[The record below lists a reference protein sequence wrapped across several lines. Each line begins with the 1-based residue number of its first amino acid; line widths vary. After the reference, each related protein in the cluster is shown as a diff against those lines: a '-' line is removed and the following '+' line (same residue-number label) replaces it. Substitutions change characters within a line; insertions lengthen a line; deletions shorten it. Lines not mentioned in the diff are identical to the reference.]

1 MLPRRNF
8 ASLQTI
14 SFRLTALIAKL
25 LNCLVCL
32 SKIHNDPDDNDC
44 DDDTIVDDSDDNA
57 CSHDDETDD
66 CLPSPP
72 SLRMTHQLSGQN
84 LPTIEMSLA
93 IQNVLYVLI
102 EISMARQSLL
112 LIHCGNVLLEF

>member
-1 MLPRRNF
+1 MTLIVMMTQLLTILMTMLAAMRM
-8 ASLQTI
+8 
-14 SFRLTALIAKL
+14 KL
-25 LNCLVCL
+25 MMVFQVLHL
-32 SKIHNDPDDNDC
+32 K
-44 DDDTIVDDSDDNA
+44 
-57 CSHDDETDD
+57 
-66 CLPSPP
+66 
-72 SLRMTHQLSGQN
+72 MTHQLSGQN